1 MYSIY
6 MLNIGS
12 IPRRIKTDDK
22 HSCPMYIY
30 NAIHIILTT
39 FPKQTDQQP
48 QDLQGSTISRI
59 FRCGSMLTTS
69 VAARGIDQF
78 WAGEVTM
85 KLLLPSLFPQA
96 PEKVENKEHMHIT
109 WLHTYKYIIRIDI
122 PPTKGG
128 STKTEWPN
136 KPLQSL
142 RLLDRHRHIA
152 RLARTL
158 FGLASEVSGGMFW
171 GPGVTNCHQSSI
183 QSTETDCYCSAWNE
197 WEWTYKLIRINKKTL
212 KKYQK
217 IKSHGKKKNKHLFPA
232 RGYIFRANTCWCT
245 DLFQIWI
252 SHPFKKIHTTWGSPA
267 DDQLRSRLAISVPI
281 LGFSLTP
288 TTLYGKEKTEITM
301 MKLLLMVQ
309 KFPTTTVWMV
319 LKPFF

>member
-1 MYSIY
+1 

-109 WLHTYKYIIRIDI
+109 
-122 PPTKGG
+122 
-128 STKTEWPN
+128 
-136 KPLQSL
+136 
-142 RLLDRHRHIA
+142 
-152 RLARTL
+152 
-158 FGLASEVSGGMFW
+158 
-171 GPGVTNCHQSSI
+171 
-183 QSTETDCYCSAWNE
+183 
-197 WEWTYKLIRINKKTL
+197 
-212 KKYQK
+212 
-217 IKSHGKKKNKHLFPA
+217 
-232 RGYIFRANTCWCT
+232 
-245 DLFQIWI
+245 
-252 SHPFKKIHTTWGSPA
+252 
-267 DDQLRSRLAISVPI
+267 
-281 LGFSLTP
+281 
-288 TTLYGKEKTEITM
+288 
-301 MKLLLMVQ
+301 
-309 KFPTTTVWMV
+309 
-319 LKPFF
+319 